1 MGTVTWGANTISSVA
16 TVGNVDAIKAGIRST
31 TSMKIISVDGTDTS
45 DGSGNEANTGT
56 LLDTAEAQG
65 SNTPFTVIFQI
76 ETTNFTPT
84 STYSTSTR
92 ETETCECGVPY
103 CGCDRRRRLIQQYES
118 NFSK

>member
-84 STYSTSTR
+84 STYSTSTD
-92 ETETCECGVPY
+92 CGCGVPY
-103 CGCDRRRRLIQQYES
+103 CG
-118 NFSK
+118 